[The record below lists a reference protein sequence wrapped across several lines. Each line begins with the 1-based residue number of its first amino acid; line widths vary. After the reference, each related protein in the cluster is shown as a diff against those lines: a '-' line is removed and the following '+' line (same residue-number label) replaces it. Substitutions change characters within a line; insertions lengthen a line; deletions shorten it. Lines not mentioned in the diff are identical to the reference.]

1 LEIGL
6 VIIGILFFAGFI
18 IGLSTRLAIIE
29 EMFDSDIDGTN
40 DIQNFEERLLP

>member
-6 VIIGILFFAGFI
+6 VIIGILFFVGVI

-29 EMFDSDIDGTN
+29 EMFDSDIN
-40 DIQNFEERLLP
+40 KSSDIQNFEERLLP